1 MHCHLY
7 DQKISRI
14 VDLSCWIPME
24 GPCSARANSCFRFT
38 SLLNRAAE
46 TAKLEKDR
54 NRYLERA
61 RTGERGQVELMNF
74 HNKKKACRMV
84 TPSYVRWFITPSE
97 YDYKI
102 L

>member
-1 MHCHLY
+1 MQRPCELVLSVHLFTQQGCGNSEAGEG
-7 DQKISRI
+7 QKQ
-14 VDLSCWIPME
+14 IPRTRE
-24 GPCSARANSCFRFT
+24 NG
-38 SLLNRAAE
+38 
-46 TAKLEKDR
+46 
-54 NRYLERA
+54 